1 MKRESEPQ
9 FYRRGLSLPVKV
21 FVGII
26 LIGSVTWSL
35 SDYFISQSIREAF
48 ELQLHDLLEEKAF
61 QHRVR
66 FSRFV
71 ESYPQAVEM
80 LAHQNRLVDYMTV
93 NREKLRQQ
101 STYKTTRDIP
111 PWMGR
116 FSFFNSLL
124 APSYVL
130 LYDSDGSIVEIYLA
144 GSETPPQELL
154 YISPLTMSRVLGQ
167 SHISRYGGE
176 TYLLAGE
183 QVHDDSNEM
192 FGTIVVATPM
202 DEAFMIASN
211 GPKTDWNIVALISEG
226 EDEILVS
233 NSSAELI
240 EGTPLYQLRE
250 GFLFTEP
257 QALALVG
264 MELHFK
270 FASFVNRQNAESL
283 AGEFLQ
289 TERLSHILVTAFHV
303 LPFVLLIIWLTRRIS
318 RLTLRIED
326 YSRKRDVAGSA
337 WRPRKGDQFT
347 ILEESFGQLL
357 QDIDLR
363 TLELESANRELEAFA
378 YSISHDLRAP
388 LRSID
393 GFSHA
398 LVEDYGDELN
408 EEAQDYL
415 KRVRE
420 AAQRMGLLI
429 DDLLML
435 SRVNRGELNKAD
447 INLTAMATEITQELR
462 LADPFRQVNV
472 KVEQE
477 MRLNG
482 DERLIRAAL
491 VNLVDN
497 AWKYTG
503 KTSSPTIEVGMMRTD
518 CGPKG
523 DVPAKTVY
531 FVADNGAGFN
541 MLYADKLFKP
551 FQRLHLQEDFPGN
564 GVGLATVQRIIQRHG
579 GVIWAEGVEG
589 KGATFYFGIP

>member
-9 FYRRGLSLPVKV
+9 YYRRGLSLPAKV
-21 FVGII
+21 FLGII
-26 LIGSVTWSL
+26 LIGSVTWSC
-35 SDYFISQSIREAF
+35 SDYFVSLAIRQAF
-48 ELQLHDLLEEKAF
+48 DQQLNDLLEEKAF

-80 LAHQNRLVDYMTV
+80 LAHQKRLVDYLNTDH
-93 NREKLRQQ
+93 EQILQQ
-101 STYKTTRDIP
+101 STYKTTHDIP
-111 PWMGR
+111 HWMGR

-130 LYDSDGSIVEIYLA
+130 LYDSNGSIIEIYQA
-144 GSETPPQELL
+144 RSNPPPQGLI
-154 YISPLTMSRVLGQ
+154 YMSPLTMSRVYGE
-167 SHISRYGGE
+167 SHIAQYGGV

-183 QVHDDSNEM
+183 QIHGDSKEM
-192 FGTIVVATPM
+192 LGTLIVATPM
-202 DEAFMIASN
+202 DEAFMVASN
-211 GPKTDWNIVALISEG
+211 GPKTEWNMVALISEEEG
-226 EDEILVS
+226 KILVS
-233 NSSAELI
+233 NSSVELP
-240 EGTPLYQLRE
+240 EGIPLRQLRDE
-250 GFLFTEP
+250 FLFTDP

-264 MELHFK
+264 MELHFR
-270 FASFVNRQNAESL
+270 FASFVHRQNAESL
-283 AGEFLQ
+283 AGEFLR
-289 TERLSHILVTAFHV
+289 TERTSHLAVTIFHV

-318 RLTLRIED
+318 RLTRRIED
-326 YSRKRDVAGSA
+326 YSRNNDAHGSV
-337 WRPRKGDQFT
+337 WRPQKGDQLV

-357 QDIDLR
+357 RDIDQR

-415 KRVRE
+415 KRVRD

-435 SRVNRGELNKAD
+435 SRVNRGELNKTD
-447 INLTAMATEITQELR
+447 IDLTVMATEITQELR
-462 LADPFRQVNV
+462 LEDPFRQVDV
-472 KVEQE
+472 KIQQGLG
-477 MRLNG
+477 MHG
-482 DERLIRAAL
+482 DERLMRVAL
-491 VNLVDN
+491 SNLIDN

-503 KTSSPTIEVGMMRTD
+503 KTESPTIEVGMMITD
-518 CGPKG
+518 KGPKG
-523 DVPAKTVY
+523 DVPVQTVI

-541 MLYADKLFKP
+541 MRYADKLFTP
-551 FQRLHLQEDFPGN
+551 FQRLHLQEDFAGN
-564 GVGLATVQRIIQRHG
+564 GVGLATVQRIIHRHG
-579 GVIWAEGVEG
+579 GVIWAEGIEG
-589 KGATFYFGIP
+589 KGATFYFSVP